1 MNDPLMTLTI
11 VSGVLGLA
19 LLVLARV
26 IPDEYDRAI
35 PAKSR
40 SATSPAR
47 QGCSPYPAIRPSRS
61 RAWRILRTPCLTS
74 SSSRALSSFIA
85 SKRAS
90 IRRWPAVI

>member
-11 VSGVLGLA
+11 VSGALGLA

-40 SATSPAR
+40 SATRPAR
-47 QGCSPYPAIRPSRS
+47 QG
-61 RAWRILRTPCLTS
+61 
-74 SSSRALSSFIA
+74 
-85 SKRAS
+85 
-90 IRRWPAVI
+90 